1 MIKTQEIGPLKILF
15 GKHPTYP
22 YCNTVWIRDRQSL
35 VADPSCDGK
44 ALADLAVQE
53 KVDFLFNSHYHA
65 DHLRYNS
72 LFDGAVFLAHRADAP
87 CFRSLDRMAEWAGVL
102 GTEYEK
108 AWRSSLTNF
117 FAFRERSEI
126 REVEDRTRLS
136 LGEVTL
142 EFVHFP
148 GHTPGLTGFLIPELE
163 VLFLADMELSPFG
176 PWYSN
181 FPASIES
188 IIESVEK
195 IRKIPARYFI
205 PSHGREVFKGDIA
218 PRLDRY
224 LENIHSRERK
234 IVEALSSPL
243 TVDELADLGIIS
255 KFRITR
261 KVIWHL
267 FERNMVKKHLDRL
280 LAQGKISRV
289 GNVYRR
295 ET

>member
-1 MIKTQEIGPLKILF
+1 MVKTQEIGPPKILF

-22 YCNTVWIRDRQSL
+22 YCNTFWIRDRRSF

-44 ALADLAVQE
+44 VLTDLATQE

-72 LFDGAVFLAHRADAP
+72 LFDGAIFLAHRADAP
-87 CFRSLDRMAEWAGVL
+87 CFRSLDRMAEWAGVR

-108 AWRSSLTNF
+108 AWRSSLTDF
-117 FAFRERSEI
+117 FGFRERSDI
-126 REVEDRTRLS
+126 REVEDGTRLS

-142 EFVHFP
+142 EFIHFP

-181 FPASIES
+181 SPASIES

-195 IRKIPARYFI
+195 IRRIPAKYFI
-205 PSHGREVFKGDIA
+205 PSHGRDLFQGDIG

-224 LENIHSRERK
+224 LENIHSRERR
-234 IVEALSSPL
+234 ILEALSSPL
-243 TVDELADLGIIS
+243 TVDELADLSLIS

-261 KVIWHL
+261 KLVWHL
-267 FERNMVKKHLDRL
+267 FEKNMVKKHLDRL

-289 GNVYRR
+289 GDAYRR
-295 ET
+295 EV